1 MSDTPTTTPHTP
13 ADPTA
18 ASTPATP
25 VAAPVAGADDLLRA
39 VQAGVET
46 IDLGRQLRVGMPQS
60 PNHPQFWHTLPRR
73 HGDMVRSDGSS
84 AANDMI
90 TTGTHVGTHIDA
102 LAHVSFDGKLHGGA
116 DAAAACVGGKYE
128 EHGVHT
134 IAPMLRRGV
143 LLDVAGHLGLTH
155 CEGGYEITV
164 ADLEAT
170 AERAGVTVDAGD
182 VVLVR
187 SGWGAR
193 FAEGAAYVGGAS
205 GVPGVGEAGA
215 VWLAE
220 RGVHAAG
227 ADTIAFERL
236 APGGGHALLPAH
248 RVLLVEAGIYI
259 VEALDLE
266 ALAAAGWA
274 EFTFVLV
281 PMNIFGATGS
291 PVRPLALRSSGTQTQ
306 DQAPTQSGAAS

>member
-1 MSDTPTTTPHTP
+1 MNDAHPK
-13 ADPTA
+13 DP
-18 ASTPATP
+18 
-25 VAAPVAGADDLLRA
+25 LLEVVRG
-39 VQAGVET
+39 GVES
-46 IDLGRQLRVGMPQS
+46 IDLGRQLRTGMPQS

-73 HGDMVRSDGSS
+73 HGDMVRADGSS

-102 LAHVSFDGKLHGGA
+102 LAHVSFQGKMHGGV
-116 DAAAACVGGKYE
+116 DAVAAGVGGKYE
-128 EHGVHT
+128 ELGVHT
-134 IAPMLRRGV
+134 IEPMVRRGV
-143 LLDVAGHLGLTH
+143 LLDVAGHLGVDC

-170 AERAGVTVDAGD
+170 AERQGVTVGAGD
-182 VVLVR
+182 VVLIR
-187 SGWGAR
+187 SGWGSR
-193 FAEGAAYVGGAS
+193 FAEGAPYVGGPS

-215 VWLAE
+215 TWLAE
-220 RGVHAAG
+220 RSVHAAG

-248 RVLLVEAGIYI
+248 RVLLVEHGIYI

-266 ALAAAGWA
+266 GLAAAGWG

-281 PMNIFGATGS
+281 PLNIFGATGS
-291 PVRPLALRSSGTQTQ
+291 PVRPLALR
-306 DQAPTQSGAAS
+306 AAR